1 MSGFPKNTPFISRG
15 KQNNVPT
22 IVASTEYNGALV
34 LPYQTNQ
41 AGNTNLIIPEGV
53 PVHLATDGE
62 VEIHDGTLPLLGVT
76 VLGNNTT
83 EVAGFVGSN
92 SVYADKETEVMVM
105 LNGTFVLL
113 MVSTGAIALG
123 EKVMGGGG
131 VEADTVLGQVSPLTN
146 AEPII
151 GTAMQAAA
159 GADEIIRVL
168 VKV

>member
-1 MSGFPKNTPFISRG
+1 MSSFPKNTPFISRG
-15 KQNNVPT
+15 KQSIETT
-22 IVASTEYNGALV
+22 IVASTEYDGALI

-41 AGNTNLIIPEGV
+41 ANSTNLIIPEGV
-53 PVHLATDGE
+53 PVHLAADGE
-62 VEIHDGTLPLLGVT
+62 VEIHDGSLPLLGVT

-92 SVYADKETEVMVM
+92 SVYAGKESEVMVM
-105 LNGTFVLL
+105 LNGSFVIL
-113 MVSTGAIALG
+113 MVSTGAIAVG
-123 EKVMGGGG
+123 AKVMGGGSI
-131 VEADTVLGQVSPLTN
+131 EADTVLCKVSPLTA